1 VAIRPK
7 GDDFSMS
14 RDRRRGLR
22 SGSSIPRRSCGE
34 RVRIVRPDELRA
46 PDVRSHSA
54 RISGQ
59 KWAARDG
66 GVRAD
71 QELGENRLTPAAFA
85 SVAGV
90 GVAGQ
95 EGGGEGHLLDARHRG
110 EGCSK
115 RLDTREPG
123 RDLGEHY
130 RVDDQRAALGRL
142 GEARLQPAEPAPVFG
157 EDVEQYVAVDEGPY
171 GSAQPLVR
179 ARISSV
185 VISTSP
191 RPRMRVTAS
200 AAR

>member
-1 VAIRPK
+1 MGSA
-7 GDDFSMS
+7 
-14 RDRRRGLR
+14 
-22 SGSSIPRRSCGE
+22 SG
-34 RVRIVRPDELRA
+34 RIVRPDELRA
-46 PDVRSHSA
+46 RDVRRHSA
-54 RISGQ
+54 RVSAQ

-71 QELGENRLTPAAFA
+71 QEVGQNRTPTAFA

-90 GVAGQ
+90 SVAGE
-95 EGGGEGHLLDARHRG
+95 EGGGARDLLDAHHPG
-110 EGCSK
+110 EGRSK

-142 GEARLQPAEPAPVFG
+142 GEARLRPAEPAPVFG

-171 GSAQPLVR
+171 DSAQPLVR